1 MASLYLEPILLN
13 PSRSTA
19 DMHYHHQHL
28 GSGIGKACA
37 LAFAK
42 EGSKGIM
49 VADIQLAAA
58 QEVAEM
64 CRAAAAAVSK
74 GACNCR
80 AEAIFVDVTSE
91 ESVRAMM
98 EHAKET
104 FGRIDYCINSAGVSE
119 IPMGVEEDSLHAMSL
134 VCFVVCWARRAKEPS
149 PRVACC

>member
-1 MASLYLEPILLN
+1 MDSRLLLGVASLYLQPKLLN
-13 PSRSTA
+13 PGRSTA
-19 DMHYHHQHL
+19 DMHYHHQRL
-28 GSGIGKACA
+28 GSGIGKECA

-64 CRAAAAAVSK
+64 CRAAAAAASK
-74 GACNCR
+74 GASSCR
-80 AEAIFVDVTSE
+80 AEAVFVDVTSE

-98 EHAKET
+98 ERALQA

-119 IPMGVEEDSLHAMSL
+119 IPMGV
-134 VCFVVCWARRAKEPS
+134 RRI
-149 PRVACC
+149 RCMR